1 VVDLYIAPIR
11 WGLMDGV
18 YPPRRQAQLEAIKE
32 ETHRRQRWAVWKLLE
47 QGLFQS
53 LGLAM
58 EQVEFSLDDRG
69 YWFCKECFF
78 SLSHSKH
85 AVAVAISDAPVG
97 VDIEVLDRPLHPGL
111 PKKILTPGGQ
121 AEFAALEEIR
131 KQPYLLQKWCE
142 KESLF
147 KWREAAKKSVILR
160 SRKATKNPQH
170 LPCRAIDGGPSLQA
184 AQDDRNFCHTGTVTV
199 AGEVYCYAVATQD
212 DTVELKILNAE

>member
-1 VVDLYIAPIR
+1 MESGNPDGKLKSAIGGGMRYDYAYEVLYEV
-11 WGLMDGV
+11 GM
-18 YPPRRQAQLEAIKE
+18 YE
-32 ETHRRQRWAVWKLLE
+32 QRAAE
-47 QGLFQS
+47 MAS
-53 LGLAM
+53 
-58 EQVEFSLDDRG
+58 E
-69 YWFCKECFF
+69 
-78 SLSHSKH
+78 
-85 AVAVAISDAPVG
+85 AVAISDAPVG